1 MSQNSDT
8 NNKSTLNQDSSNN
21 LINDELS
28 FMKKSSFSDF
38 EVGAKFRIFDKT
50 SNNTKVAFLSHLSI
64 PTAIEVFSNNVYGI
78 LSRLN
83 VSHDL
88 NNDSQIGYNLG
99 YNKFKKM
106 DGQFIYTIV
115 YGRSL
120 DSFGIFFE
128 IFGDDSKNSSNINFD
143 SGITYLLDNKKQ
155 LDLSIGKGINNDM
168 FFISGG
174 IIEVLNNNVSILV
187 DSSVPEEKVSS
198 ALISEHIEKLER
210 NLSSENVTNKDDI
223 ELRKNDFNEV
233 KKSLQNR

>member
-1 MSQNSDT
+1 MKKRFLIFLFLLFNYSLVFSQITTDRPDQTESAVVLSTGQIQVESGISIENSQS
-8 NNKSTLNQDSSNN
+8 NINTLFRIGVIEGIEIRINSNY
-21 LINDELS
+21 LINNELS

-38 EVGAKFRIFDKT
+38 EVGAKFRIFDKNQ
-50 SNNTKVAFLSHLSI
+50 NNTKVAFLSHLSI
-64 PTAIEVFSNNVYGI
+64 PSAIEVFSNNVYGL

-88 NNDSQIGYNLG
+88 NNESQIGYNLG

-106 DGQFIYTIV
+106 DGQFIYTVV

-174 IIEVLNNNVSILV
+174 ISINI
-187 DSSVPEEKVSS
+187 D
-198 ALISEHIEKLER
+198 
-210 NLSSENVTNKDDI
+210 
-223 ELRKNDFNEV
+223 
-233 KKSLQNR
+233 

>member
-1 MSQNSDT
+1 MKKRFLIFLFLLLNCSLVFSQITTERPDQTESAVVLSSGQIQIESGISIENSQS
-8 NNKSTLNQDSSNN
+8 NINTLFRIGIIDGIEIRINSNYFR
-21 LINDELS
+21 NDELS

-88 NNDSQIGYNLG
+88 NNESQIGYNLG

-128 IFGDDSKNSSNINFD
+128 IFGDDSKNSFNINFD

-168 FFISGG
+168 FFVSGG
-174 IIEVLNNNVSILV
+174 ISINI
-187 DSSVPEEKVSS
+187 D
-198 ALISEHIEKLER
+198 
-210 NLSSENVTNKDDI
+210 
-223 ELRKNDFNEV
+223 
-233 KKSLQNR
+233 

>member
-1 MSQNSDT
+1 MKKRFLIFLFLLLNCSLVFSQITTDRPDQTESAVVLSSGQIQIESGILIENSQS
-8 NNKSTLNQDSSNN
+8 NINTLFRIGIIEGIEIRINSNY
-21 LINDELS
+21 LINDKLS

-38 EVGAKFRIFDKT
+38 EVGAKFRIFDKNQ
-50 SNNTKVAFLSHLSI
+50 NNTKVAFLSHLSI
-64 PTAIEVFSNNVYGI
+64 PTAIEVFSNNVYGL

-88 NNDSQIGYNLG
+88 NNESQIGYNLG

-143 SGITYLLDNKKQ
+143 SGITYLLDDKKQ

-174 IIEVLNNNVSILV
+174 ISINI
-187 DSSVPEEKVSS
+187 D
-198 ALISEHIEKLER
+198 
-210 NLSSENVTNKDDI
+210 
-223 ELRKNDFNEV
+223 
-233 KKSLQNR
+233 

>member
-1 MSQNSDT
+1 MKKRFLTFLFLLFNCSLVFSQITTDRPSQTESAVVLSSGQIQVESGILIENSQS
-8 NNKSTLNQDSSNN
+8 NINTLFRIGIIEGIEIRINSNY

-38 EVGAKFRIFDKT
+38 EVGAKFRIFDKA
-50 SNNTKVAFLSHLSI
+50 SSNTKVAFLSHLSI
-64 PTAIEVFSNNVYGI
+64 PTAIEVFSNDVYGI

-83 VSHDL
+83 VSHGL
-88 NNDSQIGYNLG
+88 NNESQIAYNLG

-143 SGITYLLDNKKQ
+143 SGITYLLDNEKQ

-168 FFISGG
+168 IFISGG
-174 IIEVLNNNVSILV
+174 ISINI
-187 DSSVPEEKVSS
+187 D
-198 ALISEHIEKLER
+198 
-210 NLSSENVTNKDDI
+210 
-223 ELRKNDFNEV
+223 
-233 KKSLQNR
+233 

>member
-1 MSQNSDT
+1 MKKRFLIFLFLLFNYSLVFSQITTDRPDQTESAVVLSSGQIQVESGFSIENSQS
-8 NNKSTLNQDSSNN
+8 NINTLFRIGIIDGIEIRINSNY

-50 SNNTKVAFLSHLSI
+50 SNNTKVAFLSHISI
-64 PTAIEVFSNNVYGI
+64 PTAIEVFSNNVYGL
-78 LSRLN
+78 LSRLY

-88 NNDSQIGYNLG
+88 NNESQIGYNLG
-99 YNKFKKM
+99 YNKFKKI
-106 DGQFIYTIV
+106 DGQFVYTIV

-174 IIEVLNNNVSILV
+174 ISINI
-187 DSSVPEEKVSS
+187 D
-198 ALISEHIEKLER
+198 
-210 NLSSENVTNKDDI
+210 
-223 ELRKNDFNEV
+223 
-233 KKSLQNR
+233 

>member
-1 MSQNSDT
+1 MKKRFLTFLFLLFNCSLVFSQIITDRPSQTESAVVLSSGQIQVESGILIENSQS
-8 NNKSTLNQDSSNN
+8 NINTLFRIGIIEGIEIRINSNY

-64 PTAIEVFSNNVYGI
+64 PTAIEVFSNDVYGL

-83 VSHDL
+83 VSHGL
-88 NNDSQIGYNLG
+88 NNESQIAYNLG

-174 IIEVLNNNVSILV
+174 ISINI
-187 DSSVPEEKVSS
+187 D
-198 ALISEHIEKLER
+198 
-210 NLSSENVTNKDDI
+210 
-223 ELRKNDFNEV
+223 
-233 KKSLQNR
+233 

>member
-1 MSQNSDT
+1 MKKRFLIFLFLLFNCSLVFSQITTDRPDQTESAIVLSSGQIQVESGILIENSQS
-8 NNKSTLNQDSSNN
+8 NINTLFRIGIIDGIEIRINSNY
-21 LINDELS
+21 LINDKLS

-50 SNNTKVAFLSHLSI
+50 SSNTKVAFLSHLSI
-64 PTAIEVFSNNVYGI
+64 PTAIEVFSNNVYG
-78 LSRLN
+78 LMNRLN

-88 NNDSQIGYNLG
+88 NNESQIGYNLG

-120 DSFGIFFE
+120 GSFGIFFE

-143 SGITYLLDNKKQ
+143 SGITYLLDNNKQ
-155 LDLSIGKGINNDM
+155 IDLSIGKGINNDM

-174 IIEVLNNNVSILV
+174 ISINI
-187 DSSVPEEKVSS
+187 D
-198 ALISEHIEKLER
+198 
-210 NLSSENVTNKDDI
+210 
-223 ELRKNDFNEV
+223 
-233 KKSLQNR
+233 

>member
-1 MSQNSDT
+1 MKKRFLIFLFLLFNCSLVFSQITTDRPDQTESAVVLSSGQIQVESGISIENSQSNINT
-8 NNKSTLNQDSSNN
+8 LFRIGIIEGIEIRINSTY

-28 FMKKSSFSDF
+28 FMKKSSFTDF
-38 EVGAKFRIFDKT
+38 EVGAKFRIFDKNQ
-50 SNNTKVAFLSHLSI
+50 NNTKVAFLSHLSV
-64 PTAIEVFSNNVYGI
+64 PTAIEVFSNNVYGL

-83 VSHDL
+83 ISHDL
-88 NNDSQIGYNLG
+88 NNESQIGYNLG

-128 IFGDDSKNSSNINFD
+128 IFGDDSKNISNINFD

-174 IIEVLNNNVSILV
+174 ISISI
-187 DSSVPEEKVSS
+187 D
-198 ALISEHIEKLER
+198 
-210 NLSSENVTNKDDI
+210 
-223 ELRKNDFNEV
+223 
-233 KKSLQNR
+233 

>member
-1 MSQNSDT
+1 MKKRFLTFLFLLFNCSLVFSQITTDRPSQTESAVVLSSGQIQVESGILIENSQS
-8 NNKSTLNQDSSNN
+8 NINTLFRIGIIEGIEIRINSNY

-64 PTAIEVFSNNVYGI
+64 PTAIEVFSNDVYGL

-83 VSHDL
+83 VSHGL
-88 NNDSQIGYNLG
+88 NNESQIAYNLG

-143 SGITYLLDNKKQ
+143 SGITYLLDNEKQ

-168 FFISGG
+168 IFISGG
-174 IIEVLNNNVSILV
+174 ISINI
-187 DSSVPEEKVSS
+187 D
-198 ALISEHIEKLER
+198 
-210 NLSSENVTNKDDI
+210 
-223 ELRKNDFNEV
+223 
-233 KKSLQNR
+233 

>member
-1 MSQNSDT
+1 MKKRFLIFLFLLFNCSLVFSQITTDRPDQTESAVVLSSGQIQVESGISIENSQS
-8 NNKSTLNQDSSNN
+8 NINTLFRIGIIEGIEIRINSNY
-21 LINDELS
+21 LINDKLS

-38 EVGAKFRIFDKT
+38 EVGAKFRIIDKNQ
-50 SNNTKVAFLSHLSI
+50 NNTKVAFLSHLSI
-64 PTAIEVFSNNVYGI
+64 PSAIEVFSNNVYGL

-88 NNDSQIGYNLG
+88 NNESQIGYNLG

-174 IIEVLNNNVSILV
+174 ISINI
-187 DSSVPEEKVSS
+187 D
-198 ALISEHIEKLER
+198 
-210 NLSSENVTNKDDI
+210 
-223 ELRKNDFNEV
+223 
-233 KKSLQNR
+233 

>member
-1 MSQNSDT
+1 MSKRFIFFLFIAFN
-8 NNKSTLNQDSSNN
+8 SSNVLSQISTDRPDQTESAVVLSKGQIQIESGILFEESQSN
-21 LINDELS
+21 INTLFRIGIIEGIEIRINSNYLINDELS

-38 EVGAKFRIFDKT
+38 EVGAKFRIFDKNQ
-50 SNNTKVAFLSHLSI
+50 NNTKVAFLSHLSI
-64 PTAIEVFSNNVYGI
+64 PSAIEVFSNNVYGL

-88 NNDSQIGYNLG
+88 NNESQIGYNLG
-99 YNKFKKM
+99 YNKFKKI
-106 DGQFIYTIV
+106 DGQFVYTIV

-174 IIEVLNNNVSILV
+174 ISINI
-187 DSSVPEEKVSS
+187 D
-198 ALISEHIEKLER
+198 
-210 NLSSENVTNKDDI
+210 
-223 ELRKNDFNEV
+223 
-233 KKSLQNR
+233 

>member
-1 MSQNSDT
+1 MKKRFLIFLFLLFNYSLVFSQITTDRPDQTESAVVLSSGQIQVESGILIENSQS
-8 NNKSTLNQDSSNN
+8 NINTLFRIGIIEGIEIRINSNY

-88 NNDSQIGYNLG
+88 NNESQIGYNLG

-155 LDLSIGKGINNDM
+155 LDLSIGKGINNEM

-174 IIEVLNNNVSILV
+174 ISINI
-187 DSSVPEEKVSS
+187 D
-198 ALISEHIEKLER
+198 
-210 NLSSENVTNKDDI
+210 
-223 ELRKNDFNEV
+223 
-233 KKSLQNR
+233 

>member
-1 MSQNSDT
+1 MKKRFLIFLFLLLNCSLVFSQITTDRPDQTESAVVLSSGQIQIESGILIENSQS
-8 NNKSTLNQDSSNN
+8 NINTLFRIGIIEGIEIRINSNY
-21 LINDELS
+21 LINDKLS

-38 EVGAKFRIFDKT
+38 EVGAKFRIFDKNQ
-50 SNNTKVAFLSHLSI
+50 NNTKVAFLSHLSI
-64 PTAIEVFSNNVYGI
+64 PSAIEVFSNNVYGL

-88 NNDSQIGYNLG
+88 NNESQIGYNLG

-174 IIEVLNNNVSILV
+174 ISINI
-187 DSSVPEEKVSS
+187 D
-198 ALISEHIEKLER
+198 
-210 NLSSENVTNKDDI
+210 
-223 ELRKNDFNEV
+223 
-233 KKSLQNR
+233 

>member
-1 MSQNSDT
+1 MKKRFLIFLFLLFNYSLVFSQITTDRPDQTESAVVLSTGQIQVESGISIENSQS
-8 NNKSTLNQDSSNN
+8 NINTLFRIGIIDGIEIRINSNY

-64 PTAIEVFSNNVYGI
+64 PTAIDVFSNNVYGI

-88 NNDSQIGYNLG
+88 NNESQIGYNLG
-99 YNKFKKM
+99 YNKFKKI

-128 IFGDDSKNSSNINFD
+128 IFGDDSKNSFNINFD

-155 LDLSIGKGINNDM
+155 LDLSIGKGINNEM

-174 IIEVLNNNVSILV
+174 ISINI
-187 DSSVPEEKVSS
+187 D
-198 ALISEHIEKLER
+198 
-210 NLSSENVTNKDDI
+210 
-223 ELRKNDFNEV
+223 
-233 KKSLQNR
+233 

>member
-1 MSQNSDT
+1 MKKRFLIFLFLLFNCSLVFSQITTDRPDQTESAVVLSSGQIQVESGILIENSES
-8 NNKSTLNQDSSNN
+8 NINTLFRIGIIEGIEIRINSNY

-38 EVGAKFRIFDKT
+38 EVGSKFRIFDKT
-50 SNNTKVAFLSHLSI
+50 SSNTKVAFLSHLSI
-64 PTAIEVFSNNVYGI
+64 PTAIEVFSNNVYG
-78 LSRLN
+78 LMNRLN

-88 NNDSQIGYNLG
+88 NNESQIGYNLG

-120 DSFGIFFE
+120 GSFGIFFE

-143 SGITYLLDNKKQ
+143 SGITYLLDNNKQ
-155 LDLSIGKGINNDM
+155 IDLSIGKGINNDM

-174 IIEVLNNNVSILV
+174 ISINI
-187 DSSVPEEKVSS
+187 D
-198 ALISEHIEKLER
+198 
-210 NLSSENVTNKDDI
+210 
-223 ELRKNDFNEV
+223 
-233 KKSLQNR
+233 

>member
-1 MSQNSDT
+1 MKKRFLIFLFLLFNYSLVFSQITTDRPDQTESAVVLSSGQIQVESGILIENSQS
-8 NNKSTLNQDSSNN
+8 NINTLFRIGIIEGIEIRINSNY

-88 NNDSQIGYNLG
+88 NNESQIGYNLG

-155 LDLSIGKGINNDM
+155 LDLSIGKVINNDM
-168 FFISGG
+168 FYISGG
-174 IIEVLNNNVSILV
+174 ISINI
-187 DSSVPEEKVSS
+187 D
-198 ALISEHIEKLER
+198 
-210 NLSSENVTNKDDI
+210 
-223 ELRKNDFNEV
+223 
-233 KKSLQNR
+233 

>member
-1 MSQNSDT
+1 MKKRFLIFLFLLFNYSLVFSQITTDRPDQTESADVLSSGQIQVESGILIENSQS
-8 NNKSTLNQDSSNN
+8 NINTLFRIGIIDGIEIRINSNY

-88 NNDSQIGYNLG
+88 NDESQIGYNLG

-155 LDLSIGKGINNDM
+155 LDLSIGKGLNNEM

-174 IIEVLNNNVSILV
+174 ISINI
-187 DSSVPEEKVSS
+187 D
-198 ALISEHIEKLER
+198 
-210 NLSSENVTNKDDI
+210 
-223 ELRKNDFNEV
+223 
-233 KKSLQNR
+233 

>member
-1 MSQNSDT
+1 MKKRFLIFLFLLFNYSLVFSQITTDRPDQTESAVVLSTGQIQVESGISIENSQS
-8 NNKSTLNQDSSNN
+8 NINTLFRIGIIEGIEIRINSNY

-50 SNNTKVAFLSHLSI
+50 SSNTKVAFLSHLSI
-64 PTAIEVFSNNVYGI
+64 PTAIEVFSNNVYG
-78 LSRLN
+78 LMNRLN

-88 NNDSQIGYNLG
+88 NNESQIGYNLG

-143 SGITYLLDNKKQ
+143 SGITYLLDNRKQ
-155 LDLSIGKGINNDM
+155 LDLSIGKGINNDL

-174 IIEVLNNNVSILV
+174 ISINI
-187 DSSVPEEKVSS
+187 D
-198 ALISEHIEKLER
+198 
-210 NLSSENVTNKDDI
+210 
-223 ELRKNDFNEV
+223 
-233 KKSLQNR
+233 

>member
-1 MSQNSDT
+1 MKKRFLIFLFLMLNCSLVFSQITTDRPDQTESAVVLSTGQIQVESGISIENSQS
-8 NNKSTLNQDSSNN
+8 NINTLFRIGISEGIEIRINSNY
-21 LINDELS
+21 LINDKLS

-38 EVGAKFRIFDKT
+38 EVGAKFRIFDKNQ
-50 SNNTKVAFLSHLSI
+50 NNTKVAFLSHLSI
-64 PTAIEVFSNNVYGI
+64 PSAIEVFSNNVYGL

-88 NNDSQIGYNLG
+88 NNESQIGYNLG

-106 DGQFIYTIV
+106 DGQFIYTVV

-174 IIEVLNNNVSILV
+174 ISINI
-187 DSSVPEEKVSS
+187 D
-198 ALISEHIEKLER
+198 
-210 NLSSENVTNKDDI
+210 
-223 ELRKNDFNEV
+223 
-233 KKSLQNR
+233 

>member
-1 MSQNSDT
+1 MKKRFLIFLFLLFNYSLVFSQITTDRPDQTVSAVVLSTGQIQVESGISIENSQS
-8 NNKSTLNQDSSNN
+8 NINTLFRIGIIEGIEIRINSNY
-21 LINDELS
+21 LINEELS

-88 NNDSQIGYNLG
+88 NNESQIGYNLG

-155 LDLSIGKGINNDM
+155 LDLSIGKGINNEM

-174 IIEVLNNNVSILV
+174 ISINI
-187 DSSVPEEKVSS
+187 D
-198 ALISEHIEKLER
+198 
-210 NLSSENVTNKDDI
+210 
-223 ELRKNDFNEV
+223 
-233 KKSLQNR
+233 

>member
-1 MSQNSDT
+1 MKKRFLIFLFLMLNCSLVFSQITTDRPDQTESAVVLSTGQIQVESGISIENSQS
-8 NNKSTLNQDSSNN
+8 NINTLFRIGIIEGIEIRINSNY
-21 LINDELS
+21 LINDKLS

-38 EVGAKFRIFDKT
+38 EVGAKFRIFDKNQ
-50 SNNTKVAFLSHLSI
+50 NNTKVAFLSHLSI
-64 PTAIEVFSNNVYGI
+64 PSAIEVFSNNVYGL

-88 NNDSQIGYNLG
+88 NNESHIGYNLG

-106 DGQFIYTIV
+106 DGQFIYTVV

-174 IIEVLNNNVSILV
+174 ISINI
-187 DSSVPEEKVSS
+187 D
-198 ALISEHIEKLER
+198 
-210 NLSSENVTNKDDI
+210 
-223 ELRKNDFNEV
+223 
-233 KKSLQNR
+233 

>member
-1 MSQNSDT
+1 MKKRFLIFLFLLLKCSLVFSQITTDRPDQTESAVVLSSGQIQVESGISIENSQS
-8 NNKSTLNQDSSNN
+8 NINTLFRIGIIEGIEIRINSNY
-21 LINDELS
+21 LINDKLS

-38 EVGAKFRIFDKT
+38 EVGAKFRIFDKNQ
-50 SNNTKVAFLSHLSI
+50 NNTKVAFLSHLSI
-64 PTAIEVFSNNVYGI
+64 PSAIEVFSNNVYGL

-88 NNDSQIGYNLG
+88 NNESQIGYNLG

-106 DGQFIYTIV
+106 DGQFIYTVV

-174 IIEVLNNNVSILV
+174 ISINI
-187 DSSVPEEKVSS
+187 D
-198 ALISEHIEKLER
+198 
-210 NLSSENVTNKDDI
+210 
-223 ELRKNDFNEV
+223 
-233 KKSLQNR
+233 

>member
-1 MSQNSDT
+1 MKKRFLIFLFLLLNCSLVFSQITTDRPDQTESAVVLSTGQIQVESGISIENSQS
-8 NNKSTLNQDSSNN
+8 NINTLFRIGIIKGIEIRINSNY

-50 SNNTKVAFLSHLSI
+50 SNNTKVSFLSHLSI

-88 NNDSQIGYNLG
+88 NNESQIGYNLG

-174 IIEVLNNNVSILV
+174 ISIKI
-187 DSSVPEEKVSS
+187 D
-198 ALISEHIEKLER
+198 
-210 NLSSENVTNKDDI
+210 
-223 ELRKNDFNEV
+223 
-233 KKSLQNR
+233 

>member
-1 MSQNSDT
+1 MKKRFLIFLFLLFNYSLVFSQITTDRPDQTESAVVLSSGQIQIESGISIENSQS
-8 NNKSTLNQDSSNN
+8 NINTLFRIGIIDGIEIRINSNY

-38 EVGAKFRIFDKT
+38 EVGAKFKIFDKT

-88 NNDSQIGYNLG
+88 NNESQIGYNLG

-115 YGRSL
+115 YGKSL

-174 IIEVLNNNVSILV
+174 ISIKI
-187 DSSVPEEKVSS
+187 D
-198 ALISEHIEKLER
+198 
-210 NLSSENVTNKDDI
+210 
-223 ELRKNDFNEV
+223 
-233 KKSLQNR
+233 

>member
-1 MSQNSDT
+1 MKKRFLIFLFLLFNYSLVFSQITTDRPDQTESAVVLSTGQIQVESGISIENSQS
-8 NNKSTLNQDSSNN
+8 NINTLFRIGIIKGIEIRINSNY

-64 PTAIEVFSNNVYGI
+64 PSAIEVFSNNVYGI

-88 NNDSQIGYNLG
+88 NNESQIGYNLG

-155 LDLSIGKGINNDM
+155 LDLSIGKGINNEI

-174 IIEVLNNNVSILV
+174 ISINI
-187 DSSVPEEKVSS
+187 D
-198 ALISEHIEKLER
+198 
-210 NLSSENVTNKDDI
+210 
-223 ELRKNDFNEV
+223 
-233 KKSLQNR
+233 

>member
-1 MSQNSDT
+1 MKKRFLIFLFLLFNCSLVFSQITTDRPDQTESAVVLSTGQIQVESGISIENSQS
-8 NNKSTLNQDSSNN
+8 NINTLFRIGIIKGIEIRINSNY

-88 NNDSQIGYNLG
+88 NNESQIGYNLG
-99 YNKFKKM
+99 YNKFKKI
-106 DGQFIYTIV
+106 DGQFVYTIV
-115 YGRSL
+115 YRRSL

-155 LDLSIGKGINNDM
+155 LDLSIGKGINNEM

-174 IIEVLNNNVSILV
+174 ISINI
-187 DSSVPEEKVSS
+187 D
-198 ALISEHIEKLER
+198 
-210 NLSSENVTNKDDI
+210 
-223 ELRKNDFNEV
+223 
-233 KKSLQNR
+233 

>member
-1 MSQNSDT
+1 MKKRFLIFLFLLFNYSLVFSQITTDRPDQTVSAVVLSTGQIQVESGISIENSQS
-8 NNKSTLNQDSSNN
+8 NINTLFRIGIIEGIEIRINSNY

-88 NNDSQIGYNLG
+88 NNESQIGYNLG

-115 YGRSL
+115 YERSL

-155 LDLSIGKGINNDM
+155 LDLSIGKGINNEM

-174 IIEVLNNNVSILV
+174 ISINI
-187 DSSVPEEKVSS
+187 D
-198 ALISEHIEKLER
+198 
-210 NLSSENVTNKDDI
+210 
-223 ELRKNDFNEV
+223 
-233 KKSLQNR
+233 

>member
-1 MSQNSDT
+1 MKKRFLIFLFLLLKCSLVFSQITTDRPDQTESAAVLSSGQIQIESGILIENSQS
-8 NNKSTLNQDSSNN
+8 NINTLFRIGIIEGIEIRINSNY
-21 LINDELS
+21 LINDKLS

-38 EVGAKFRIFDKT
+38 EVGAKFRIFDKNQ
-50 SNNTKVAFLSHLSI
+50 NNTKVAFLSHLSI
-64 PTAIEVFSNNVYGI
+64 PSAIEVFSNNVYGL

-88 NNDSQIGYNLG
+88 NNESQIGYNLG

-143 SGITYLLDNKKQ
+143 SGITYLLDDKKQ

-174 IIEVLNNNVSILV
+174 ISINI
-187 DSSVPEEKVSS
+187 D
-198 ALISEHIEKLER
+198 
-210 NLSSENVTNKDDI
+210 
-223 ELRKNDFNEV
+223 
-233 KKSLQNR
+233 

>member
-1 MSQNSDT
+1 MKKIFLIFLFLLFNCSLVFSQIKTDRPGQTKSAVVLSSGQIQVESGILIENSQS
-8 NNKSTLNQDSSNN
+8 NINTLFRIGIIEGIEIRINSNY

-38 EVGAKFRIFDKT
+38 EVGAKFRISDKT

-64 PTAIEVFSNNVYGI
+64 PTAIEVFSNNVYGL

-88 NNDSQIGYNLG
+88 NNESQIGYNLG

-115 YGRSL
+115 YERSL

-155 LDLSIGKGINNDM
+155 LDLSIGKGINNEM

-174 IIEVLNNNVSILV
+174 ISINI
-187 DSSVPEEKVSS
+187 D
-198 ALISEHIEKLER
+198 
-210 NLSSENVTNKDDI
+210 
-223 ELRKNDFNEV
+223 
-233 KKSLQNR
+233 